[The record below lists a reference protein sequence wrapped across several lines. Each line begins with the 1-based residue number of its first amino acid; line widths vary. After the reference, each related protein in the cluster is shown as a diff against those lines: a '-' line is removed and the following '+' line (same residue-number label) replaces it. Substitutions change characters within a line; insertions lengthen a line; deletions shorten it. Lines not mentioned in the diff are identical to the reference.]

1 MKHLGLRKTFM
12 FGLASL
18 LLCFIGCKQDT
29 TPDGLTPKITIT
41 IDGDSNLKTG
51 KGGKIEVNKGTPW
64 ETVKR
69 DAKITGITF
78 NAGYELGEW
87 KLDNAQGTTLADNYA
102 FQENKTVF
110 ATSKNQTQPP
120 SPSTK
125 ITITIDGD
133 SNLKTGKGDTIE
145 VDKGTPW
152 ETVKRDAKI
161 TGITFNAGYELG
173 EWKLDNA
180 QGTTLADNY
189 AFQENKT
196 VFATSKNQTQPPSP
210 STKITITIDGDS
222 NLKTGKGDTIEVD
235 KGTPWETVKRD
246 AKITGITFNDSY
258 ELEEWKL
265 DNAQGTKLV
274 DSYKFQESKTVFA
287 TSKTTSPSPSAKV
300 NITVTGDERLDVST
314 QNVVP
319 VDVNKTFSEVKSLLK
334 EKVSLKSGW
343 SADEY
348 EVYDWKLNDEKG
360 VLLADDYKITQDITV
375 YARTNYS
382 IFNISDTVINKCD
395 MKKKPRGRI
404 IIPKEITVINE
415 DAFMTCTGITNVD
428 FSLCTGLTDICSWA
442 FFNCTGITEMDL
454 THNPLLT
461 KLVLTDCK
469 KLKTVDL
476 SKNVNLTQVYFPNC
490 EALAS
495 IDLSL
500 ATKLKRINED
510 CFKGCTSAIVTLPSS
525 IETIDWHCFGEDE
538 DFYCIKVIVPNE
550 KIKEKVKGSGYPEKR
565 IEVRS

>member
-41 IDGDSNLKTG
+41 IDGDNNLKTG
-51 KGGKIEVNKGTPW
+51 KGGKIEVNKGTTW
-64 ETVKR
+64 ETIKN
-69 DAKITGITF
+69 DAKITVITF
-78 NAGYELGEW
+78 NAGYELKEW
-87 KLDNAQGTTLADNYA
+87 KLDNAQGTTLADSYA

-110 ATSKNQTQPP
+110 ATSKTT

-133 SNLKTGKGDTIE
+133 SNLKTGKGGKIE
-145 VDKGTPW
+145 VNKGTTW
-152 ETVKRDAKI
+152 ETVKKDAKI
-161 TGITFNAGYELG
+161 TG
-173 EWKLDNA
+173 
-180 QGTTLADNY
+180 
-189 AFQENKT
+189 
-196 VFATSKNQTQPPSP
+196 V
-210 STKITITIDGDS
+210 
-222 NLKTGKGDTIEVD
+222 
-235 KGTPWETVKRD
+235 
-246 AKITGITFNDSY
+246 TFNDGY

-265 DNAQGTKLV
+265 DNVQGTKLI
-274 DSYKFQESKTVFA
+274 DSYKFQESKVVFA
-287 TSKTTSPSPSAKV
+287 TSKTTPPSPSAKV

-319 VDVNKTFSEVKSLLK
+319 VDVNKTFSEVKSLLE
-334 EKVSLKSGW
+334 EKVSLKTGW

-348 EVYDWKLNDEKG
+348 EVYDWKLNSEKG
-360 VLLADDYKITQDITV
+360 QLLADDYKITQDITV

-382 IFNISDTVINKCD
+382 IFNISGTVINKCD

-500 ATKLKRINED
+500 ATNLKRINED
-510 CFKGCTSAIVTLPSS
+510 CFKGCTSAVVTLPSS
-525 IETIDWHCFGEDE
+525 IETIDWHCFGDDE

-550 KIKEKVKGSGYPEKR
+550 TIKEKVKGSGYPEKR